1 VFKILIIA
9 KCPPVISMVRK
20 YSFISAA
27 ISLLTL
33 NDSNFK
39 KSKKDLELI
48 ILLGLT
54 FLFGS

>member
-1 VFKILIIA
+1 MA

>member
-1 VFKILIIA
+1 MA

-20 YSFISAA
+20 HSFVSAV
-27 ISLLTL
+27 ILLLTL